1 MASVLRVSTRNARF
15 QQWEALL
22 SNRAKR
28 QRTGEFLVHGVRPIT
43 LAARHGWRFRALI
56 YDAGRP
62 LSQRA
67 RAQLRDVPAIKVSMA
82 PALLAELG
90 EKEEGSP
97 ELVAVVEMPGGGL
110 DRIEA
115 GHDFLGVLLDR
126 PASPGNVGSIIRSAD
141 ALGAHGVIV
150 AGHAA
155 DVYDPRC
162 VRASTGSLFTLP
174 VIRTPGPGEVAAWV
188 TALRAR
194 GCPIVLAA
202 TDERGDRDVFDFDFT
217 QPVLLLAGNE
227 GTGLSAAWRE
237 LSDVVVSIP
246 MAGAASSLNAANAAS
261 IFLYEASRQRRPAR
275 KRPRLN
281 S

>member
-1 MASVLRVSTRNARF
+1 VASVLRVSTRNARF

-22 SNRAKR
+22 SNRGKR
-28 QRTGEFLVHGVRPIT
+28 QRTGEFLVQGVRPIT

-62 LSQRA
+62 LSQW
-67 RAQLRDVPAIKVSMA
+67 AQALLRDVPAVKVSMA

-97 ELVAVVEMPGGGL
+97 ELVAVVEMPGDGL

-150 AGHAA
+150 GGHAA

-162 VRASTGSLFTLP
+162 VRASTGSLFALP
-174 VIRTPGPGEVAAWV
+174 VVRVPGPGAVAAWV

-202 TDERGDRDVFDFDFT
+202 TDERGDRDVSDFDFT

-227 GTGLSAAWRE
+227 GTGLSGAWRE

-261 IFLYEASRQRRPAR
+261 IFMYEASRQRLLAR
-275 KRPRLN
+275 KGLRLN

>member
-1 MASVLRVSTRNARF
+1 VASVLRVSTRNARF

-28 QRTGEFLVHGVRPIT
+28 QRTGEFLVQGVRPIT

-62 LSQRA
+62 LSQWA
-67 RAQLRDVPAIKVSMA
+67 RALLRDVPAIKVSMA

>member
-28 QRTGEFLVHGVRPIT
+28 QRTGEFLVQGVRPIT

-62 LSQRA
+62 LSQWA
-67 RAQLRDVPAIKVSMA
+67 RALLRDVPAIKVSMA

-162 VRASTGSLFTLP
+162 VRASTGSLFALP
-174 VIRTPGPGEVAAWV
+174 VVRAPGPSGVAAWV